1 MPRRGARPA
10 TLNVRDVGQGLA
22 VLFLHAF
29 PLHGG
34 MWRPQMEAFRGR
46 TRLLAPD
53 LPGCGLSPVPPS
65 GGTPLSLDDYAR
77 EVLAAL
83 DTLDIDRVVVVGL
96 GMGGQVALRLVDELG
111 ARLMG
116 MLLSGTDAGAE
127 SPEIAARCHEL
138 AAEVEAIS
146 VEVAAAE
153 FLPKLLGVTTQRTR
167 PALLDQVHAMIWEN
181 TPVGIGAALRAMA
194 ARSDATRLLSRI
206 RCPVL
211 CLAGEEDAFT
221 PPELARATAERLFG
235 GRTEIIPGVGHLTN
249 LEAPEAFDD
258 ALQALIAQCSPV

>member
-34 MWRPQMEAFRGR
+34 MWKRQLETLSGR
-46 TRLLAPD
+46 ARLLAPD

-65 GGTPLSLDDYAR
+65 GGTPRSLDDYAR

-83 DTLDIDRVVVVGL
+83 DALDIDRVVLVGL
-96 GMGGQVALRLVDELG
+96 GMGGQVALRLVGELG

-116 MLLSGTDAGAE
+116 MLLSGTDVGAE
-127 SPEIAARCHEL
+127 RDDIAARCHEL
-138 AAEVEAIS
+138 AAEVEMAGI
-146 VEVAAAE
+146 EVAAAE
-153 FLPKLLGVTTQRTR
+153 FLPKLLGVTTQRMR
-167 PALLDQVHAMIWEN
+167 PALFDEVHAMICES
-181 TPVGIGAALRAMA
+181 TPVGIGAALRALA
-194 ARSDATRLLSRI
+194 ARPDATPLLARI

-211 CLAGEEDAFT
+211 CLAGEEDALT
-221 PPELARATAERLFG
+221 PPGLARASAERLFA
-235 GRTEIIPGVGHLTN
+235 GRTEIIPGAGHLTN
-249 LEAPEAFDD
+249 LEAPEAFAD
-258 ALQALIAQCSPV
+258 ALQALLVQCSPV

>member
-1 MPRRGARPA
+1 MLR
-10 TLNVRDVGQGLA
+10 VRDVGQGLA
-22 VLFLHAF
+22 VVFLHAF

-34 MWRPQMEAFRGR
+34 MWTPQLEGLPSRA
-46 TRLLAPD
+46 RLLVPD

-65 GGTPLSLDDYAR
+65 GTPRSLDDYAR

-83 DTLDIDRVVVVGL
+83 DARDVEHMVLVGL

-111 ARLMG
+111 ARLIG
-116 MLLSGTDAGAE
+116 MLLSGTDARAE
-127 SPEIAARCHEL
+127 TDEIAARCHEL
-138 AAEVEAIS
+138 ATEVEAS
-146 VEVAAAE
+146 GVEVAAAE

-167 PALLDQVHAMIWEN
+167 PALLDEVHAVIREN

-194 ARSDATRLLSRI
+194 ARLDATPVLSRL

-221 PPELARATAERLFG
+221 PPELTRVTAERLFG
-235 GRTEIIPGVGHLTN
+235 GRVEIIPAAGHLTS
-249 LEAPEAFDD
+249 LEAPEAFND
-258 ALQALIAQCSPV
+258 ALQALLGQCAPV